1 MREHISD
8 EKILLWNQNTL
19 NYEERCLLLQH
30 VTECK
35 FCAEKL
41 AMETTMQIE
50 PPRYLKDLILQDVK
64 KEVGAKKQIRM
75 SSKQKMNLFFYSLKV
90 GVAIASAMVVLFTM
104 PFTEVVM
111 EKMYQ
116 NNFIV
121 QEKYRQ
127 NLYLNENSQVE
138 ESNTSDTMTGNIF
151 GNNDISNTVNEKL
164 DEFNSIFENFQID
177 IFK

>member
-30 VTECK
+30 VTECE
-35 FCAEKL
+35 FCAERL

-50 PPRYLKDLILQDVK
+50 PPRYLKDLILQGVK
-64 KEVGAKKQIRM
+64 KEVGAKKQSKM
-75 SSKQKMNLFFYSLKV
+75 NAKQKMNLFLYSLKV
-90 GVAIASAMVVLFTM
+90 SIAIASAMVVLFTM
-104 PFTEVVM
+104 PFTEVVL

-116 NNFIV
+116 NNFTV
-121 QEKYRQ
+121 QEEYRQ
-127 NLYLNENSQVE
+127 NLYLNENDQTE
-138 ESNTSDTMTGNIF
+138 ESNTSGAMTGNIF
-151 GNNDISNTVNEKL
+151 GNDDISNKVNEKL
-164 DEFNSIFENFQID
+164 DEFNSIFENIQID